1 MIGCNLPVSV
11 FLVAGDTGFLAPQ
24 LGRIM
29 DWNDINLRIFS
40 SSNECLNAI
49 DDFPDVIAVHES
61 EGKRVMN
68 RLEKIG
74 REVKVVWLTKNK
86 NIQNTMKA
94 IETTGIIDKQH
105 RLVLDEIL
113 PIAEKSKVR
122 VIILLPEE
130 SDIGETEWIKTAASN
145 PAFDFLKEP
154 EEDIYTK
161 EDGKP
166 FHDKG

>member
-1 MIGCNLPVSV
+1 
-11 FLVAGDTGFLAPQ
+11 
-24 LGRIM
+24 
-29 DWNDINLRIFS
+29 
-40 SSNECLNAI
+40 
-49 DDFPDVIAVHES
+49 
-61 EGKRVMN
+61 
-68 RLEKIG
+68 
-74 REVKVVWLTKNK
+74 
-86 NIQNTMKA
+86 MKA